1 MEYKWFI
8 TEEWNEGDQLA
19 YGRRRSRVEAY
30 GLVSTKDI
38 KEVKFYMER
47 YSPYDYI
54 DTMTY
59 NTKDEYEKMLETLE
73 ANGSEIHRCET

>member
-1 MEYKWFI
+1 MEKWFI

-19 YGRRRSRVEAY
+19 YGRRRSMVEAY

-38 KEVKFYMER
+38 KEVRFCMER

-59 NTKDEYEKMLETLE
+59 DTKEEYEKMLETLE